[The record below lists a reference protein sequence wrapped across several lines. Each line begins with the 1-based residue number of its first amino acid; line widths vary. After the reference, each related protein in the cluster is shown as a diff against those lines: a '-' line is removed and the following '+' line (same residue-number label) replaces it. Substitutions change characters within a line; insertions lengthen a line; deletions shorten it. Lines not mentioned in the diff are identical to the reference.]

1 MSDVQDHYD
10 YVLVGAGMAAA
21 SARHGHPCRRRRRH
35 RRDVRCRGR
44 PAALPAR
51 PVQDAVAQGRRH
63 PRGLDAGRGGGDVDL
78 RTRRRGRRDQPR
90 RAHGRRSAD
99 GTTVR
104 LRPAAAG
111 HRRAAAHRRPPGRAP
126 GRLLP
131 HRRGLPHA
139 ARPRPA
145 RRPRRRGRRRL
156 HRLRDRRRARRRT
169 TSASPSCST
178 GALVQEAMFPEGLAR
193 HVTDAFTAHGVEIV
207 HGLLAGGE
215 ARTTGSRLRL
225 EDGTELSGRRRR
237 HRGRRHPAHR
247 PRRGRPASRSTTA
260 SWWTSGC
267 APAPRTCTPR
277 ATWRRTP
284 TSGWAGV
291 ASSTPTTP
299 RRWARPPAGSWPATD
314 AAYDRTP
321 FFWSDLYD
329 DGYEAIGELSTRH
342 TVVEDW
348 KDDGHGAGVVYYL
361 DGGAV
366 RGVLLWNVWDSVPRA
381 RELIESIRRRAD
393 QPTRGSLRGRIP
405 LG

>member
-21 SARHGHPCRRRRRH
+21 SALTGIRAVDASGTVAMFGAEADPPLY
-35 RRDVRCRGR
+35 R
-44 PAALPAR
+44 PDLSKTLWLKDGATPEGSTL
-51 PVQDAVAQGRRH
+51 VEEGV
-63 PRGLDAGRGGGDVDL
+63 DVDL
-78 RTRRRGRRDQPR
+78 RTRVEVATISP
-90 RAHGRRSAD
+90 AEHTVALAD

-104 LRPAAAG
+104 Y
-111 HRRAAAHRRPPGRAP
+111 
-126 GRLLP
+126 GRLLLATGAQP
-131 HRRGLPHA
+131 RTVGLPA
-139 ARPRPA
+139 GPRVVYYRTAADYRTLRDLARPGAHVIVVGGGYIGSEIAAALSQNDVRVTLVLA
-145 RRPRRRGRRRL
+145 
-156 HRLRDRRRARRRT
+156 
-169 TSASPSCST
+169 

-215 ARTTGSRLRL
+215 ATDEGVSLRL
-225 EDGTELSGRRRR
+225 EDGTELSGDATVIGVGVTPRTGLAEQAGLTVDDGVVVDERLRTSAEDVYAAGDVASYPDVRLGRRRVE
-237 HRGRRHPAHR
+237 HADNAEKMGEAAGRVM
-247 PRRGRPASRSTTA
+247 
-260 SWWTSGC
+260 
-267 APAPRTCTPR
+267 
-277 ATWRRTP
+277 
-284 TSGWAGV
+284 AG
-291 ASSTPTTP
+291 A
-299 RRWARPPAGSWPATD
+299 D

-348 KDDGHGAGVVYYL
+348 KDGGHGAGVVYYL

-381 RELIESIRRRAD
+381 RELIESSATTPISE
-393 QPTRGSLRGRIP
+393 PGSLIGRIP